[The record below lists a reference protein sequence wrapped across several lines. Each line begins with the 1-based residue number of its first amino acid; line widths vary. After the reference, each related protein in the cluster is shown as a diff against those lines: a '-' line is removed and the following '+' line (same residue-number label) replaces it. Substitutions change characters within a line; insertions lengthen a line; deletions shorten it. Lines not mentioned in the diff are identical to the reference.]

1 MRFVGIDVG
10 SKELVVVISA
20 NGKMTKAKKFPNTSA
35 GHAHLIKVLNKYKGL
50 AQVCLE
56 ATGSYHFD
64 LAVALSKA
72 SNIEVMVVNPKA
84 SKSFAEALMHRSKT
98 DILDAEVLAHY
109 CQRMDFKIWQCPEP
123 NKLALRTCSRRLVE
137 LKKQRARA
145 KNQLHA
151 LDVVTETPDYILRDA
166 NQAIEELDARI
177 DTLQEHALE
186 IVKQDE
192 ELASMLKCLLS
203 VKGIAEVSAIQI
215 LGEIA
220 VLPPDMTAKQWVA
233 HAGLDPR
240 HFTSGT
246 SVMKKPRLSKAGNKY
261 LRLALYM
268 PALVAS
274 QWEPAIKA
282 HYHHLIDNNGLK
294 KIQAVCAVMRK
305 LLHAIHAMLRTRSD
319 FDGKKFCHPM
329 AVKA

>member
-10 SKELVVVISA
+10 SKELAVVILA
-20 NGKMTKAKKFPNTSA
+20 NGKTTKAKTYPNTPE
-35 GHAHLIKVLNKYKGL
+35 GHAHLINVLNKYQDP
-50 AQVCLE
+50 ARVCLE

-72 SNIEVMVVNPKA
+72 EGIEVSVVNPKA
-84 SKSFAEALMHRSKT
+84 SKSFAQALMQRSKT
-98 DILDAEVLAHY
+98 DLLDAEVLAQY
-109 CQRMDFKIWQCPEP
+109 CQRMDFKVWVCPEP

-145 KNQLHA
+145 RNQLHA
-151 LDVVTETPDYILRDA
+151 LETVAGTLDYILRDA
-166 NQAIEELDARI
+166 NQAIDELDARI
-177 DTLQEHALE
+177 DTLQGHALE
-186 IVKQDE
+186 IVTHDE
-192 ELASMLKCLLS
+192 TLAATLKCLLS
-203 VKGIAEVSAIQI
+203 VKGIAEVSAIHI

-220 VLPPDMTAKQWVA
+220 VLPPEMTAKQWVA

-240 HFTSGT
+240 HHTSGS
-246 SVMKKPRLSKAGNKY
+246 SVLKKPRLSKAGNSY

-274 QWEPAIKA
+274 RWEPAVKQ
-282 HYHHLIDNNGLK
+282 HYRHLIDHNGLK

-305 LLHAIHAMLRTRSD
+305 LLHAIHAMLRTQSD
-319 FDGKKFCHPM
+319 FDGSKFCLPR
-329 AVKA
+329 AV